1 MKPHLPLLALITFP
15 LQAQSHLVTQ
25 AEMQPIYEASLTPYK
40 YGLVIAPTD
49 NKHKIDCPTVYR
61 QGDHWYMTYVI
72 YNGQGG
78 KDGRG
83 YETWLSQSDDL
94 LHWQTLGRV
103 LSYIGEDLHHDAKN
117 VNPDPWLDDLRWDA
131 NQRGGFP
138 ALLDWNWGGSYQLHD
153 YDGRHWMTYLGG
165 AGTGYEGV
173 NGPLHIGMAW
183 TQGDVST
190 AHEWQS
196 YPWPILSEQDKDVQW
211 FDGLIQYKSMVYYDE
226 QQHLGAPFL
235 MYYNA
240 GGINPET
247 NYKGERIG
255 IATSH
260 DMRQWKR
267 YEGNPVMSHESQG
280 IITGDAQIQRML
292 IKDGRVLDGPNVP
305 EAKDAEVIYT
315 MYYFSAFN
323 PTRTYSA
330 YNTFACSKDLIH
342 WYDWEGKD
350 LIIPTEPYDELFAH
364 KSFVLRYNGVVYH
377 FYCAVN
383 NPQQRG
389 IAVATSQDFG
399 HSQIVFPEPP
409 PAKKKKK

>member
-1 MKPHLPLLALITFP
+1 MKKIFPLIALCFTSLHAQSYRVSQEEMKPIC
-15 LQAQSHLVTQ
+15 
-25 AEMQPIYEASLTPYK
+25 EASLTPYK
-40 YGLVIAPTD
+40 YGLVVAPTD

-61 QGDHWYMTYVI
+61 KGDLWYMTYVI

-83 YETWLSQSDDL
+83 YETWLSKSEDL
-94 LHWQTLGRV
+94 LHWQTLGRL
-103 LSYIGEDLHHDAKN
+103 LSFVGEDLNHSAKN

-138 ALLDWNWGGSYQLHD
+138 ALLDWNWGGSYELHD

-173 NGPLHIGMAW
+173 NGPLHVGMAW
-183 TQGDVST
+183 TNGDITT

-196 YPWPILSEQDKDVQW
+196 FSWPILSEQDLDVQW

-226 QQHLGAPFL
+226 DQHLGAPFL

-240 GGINPET
+240 GGINPKT

-255 IATSH
+255 IATSQ
-260 DMRQWKR
+260 DMRRWKR

-280 IITGDAQIQRML
+280 IITGDAQIQKML
-292 IKDGRVLDGPNVP
+292 VKDGKVLDGPTAQ
-305 EAKDAEVIYT
+305 EAADADVIYT

-323 PTRTYSA
+323 PTRKYSA

-342 WYDWEGKD
+342 WYDWEGDD
-350 LIIPTEPYDELFAH
+350 LIIPTESYDELFAH

-389 IAVATSQDFG
+389 IAVATSKDLG
-399 HSQIVFPEPP
+399 KSEITFPEPP
-409 PAKKKKK
+409 VKKKK